1 MKALNTMKFMSNAIE
16 TLTEYKTAIAA
27 AETFEDA
34 KNRARGMMGYIDC
47 LTTFLNTMICFEN
60 NDFTGDFGELLDG
73 WMHKMYQ
80 ALVNKAEETKQPSEV
95 MWKLLTKRDEYE
107 MM

>member
-1 MKALNTMKFMSNAIE
+1 MKALNTMKFVSNAIE
-16 TLTEYKTAIAA
+16 ELTEYKAAIAA

-34 KNRARGMMGYIDC
+34 KNKARMMMGY
-47 LTTFLNTMICFEN
+47 LNGLNTFLNTMICMEN

-73 WMHKMYQ
+73 WTHKMYQ
-80 ALVNKAEETKQPSEV
+80 TLVNKAEETKQSSDV
-95 MWKLLTKRDEYE
+95 VWKLLTKRDEYK